1 MPVINGFDVT
11 ALRETVAAVT
21 EERRLGHVT
30 FAVQGEWQGGLAVRS
45 TTGALV
51 QGGVRDPRRAGKFVL
66 ESDEP
71 AALLGGD
78 TAVSPGEYVL
88 QALAGCYTVTLVANA
103 AAQGIELRKYRLALE
118 ADFDLSGFLG
128 IDKAVSPGVQELRVT
143 VDVDAPEASREQL
156 EELVKLVE
164 QRSPIRD
171 TLVRGVTV
179 TTKLA

>member
-1 MPVINGFDVT
+1 MTTINGFDVA
-11 ALRETVAAVT
+11 ALAETVHAVT

-30 FAVQGEWQGGLAVRS
+30 LAVQGEWQGGLAVRS
-45 TTGALV
+45 TTGALT
-51 QGGVRDPRRAGKFVL
+51 QGGVKDESRAGKFVM

-71 AALLGGD
+71 EALLGGD

-103 AAQGIELRKYRLALE
+103 AAKGIELQKYRLGLE

-128 IDKAVSPGVQELRVT
+128 IDQSVSPGVQEVRVT
-143 VDVDAPEASREQL
+143 VDVEAPGATREEL

-179 TTKLA
+179 TTQLS